1 MENTTEKIIAQNLID
16 LRKHKNLKQAELS
29 EAIGYS
35 DKTISRWENGTST
48 PDISTLIK
56 LAKFY
61 NVTLE
66 DLVSE
71 NVIGKYDENSKQ
83 KNQEEINIY
92 SVLSLAVVTA
102 WLIAVL
108 VYVGLIM
115 IKQIYFWQI
124 FISAIPVSCIII
136 YRKTRKNFNLKWL
149 NLLLLTLTTSS
160 LLAFFYFTYIKYNFW
175 QLFILFIPMEGIN
188 VISALFPKRYPK
200 AKK

>member
-71 NVIGKYDENSKQ
+71 NVIGKYDEKTGKGWYVNRDNLIDDLGIGVLARPKLG
-83 KNQEEINIY
+83 Y
-92 SVLSLAVVTA
+92 SATFVS
-102 WLIAVL
+102 
-108 VYVGLIM
+108 
-115 IKQIYFWQI
+115 
-124 FISAIPVSCIII
+124 FISLESAGQNITADNSILKDVVSEDDLGGNPI
-136 YRKTRKNFNLKWL
+136 
-149 NLLLLTLTTSS
+149 LL
-160 LLAFFYFTYIKYNFW
+160 FYK
-175 QLFILFIPMEGIN
+175 
-188 VISALFPKRYPK
+188 
-200 AKK
+200 